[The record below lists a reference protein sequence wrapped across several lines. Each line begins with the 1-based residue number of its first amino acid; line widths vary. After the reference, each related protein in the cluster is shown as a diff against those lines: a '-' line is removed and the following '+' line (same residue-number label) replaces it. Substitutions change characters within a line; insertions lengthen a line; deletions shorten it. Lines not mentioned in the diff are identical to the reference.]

1 MKKFLLFDKCR
12 TYLHLTS
19 KILYISQAIPGINVK
34 ARFENAQKH
43 PVRMEGRVL
52 TWQTETLPVRVGSDG
67 REQTVSRTL
76 MNVFR
81 TFVKTMARVV
91 T

>member
-1 MKKFLLFDKCR
+1 
-12 TYLHLTS
+12 
-19 KILYISQAIPGINVK
+19 
-34 ARFENAQKH
+34 
-43 PVRMEGRVL
+43 MEGRVL
-52 TWQTETLPVRVGSDG
+52 TWQTETLPVRVGPDV

-76 MNVFR
+76 MNVFQ

>member
-1 MKKFLLFDKCR
+1 M
-12 TYLHLTS
+12 
-19 KILYISQAIPGINVK
+19 K

-43 PVRMEGRVL
+43 PVIMEGRVL
-52 TWQTETLPVRVGSDG
+52 TWQTETLPVRVGPDG